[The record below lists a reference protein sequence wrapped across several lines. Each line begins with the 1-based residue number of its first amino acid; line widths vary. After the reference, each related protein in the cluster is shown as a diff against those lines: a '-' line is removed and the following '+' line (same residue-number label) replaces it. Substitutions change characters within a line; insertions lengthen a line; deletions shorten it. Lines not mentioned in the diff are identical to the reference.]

1 MGRRSRYFNPRSPD
15 GERPERISMS
25 AISRDFNPRS
35 PDGERLLDGKANNNN
50 ERFQST
56 LPGWGAT
63 GGLLVAAEEQHH
75 FNPRSPDGER
85 RVEQSLL
92 VPMPGISIHAPRMGS
107 DVRVIARMP
116 FGDPISIHA
125 PRMGSD
131 RRGRHL
137 PGRQLISIHAPR
149 MGSDHPDVD
158 YLIVANQFQSTLPG
172 WGATIAGA
180 CDGDRQ
186 RFQSTLPGWG
196 ATRFRYRP

>member
-1 MGRRSRYFNPRSPD
+1 MWPDADGSGGISIHAPRMGSDRLAQIRAGAPVGISIHAPRMGSD
-15 GERPERISMS
+15 GPLTDTYSGVS
-25 AISRDFNPRS
+25 S
-35 PDGERLLDGKANNNN
+35 
-50 ERFQST
+50 FQST

-131 RRGRHL
+131 
-137 PGRQLISIHAPR
+137 
-149 MGSDHPDVD
+149 HPDVD

-196 ATRFRYRP
+196 ATPSWTWA